1 MTEHDKQ
8 AASCLLSS
16 LYLSYERV
24 LRAERTI
31 TPTARQSRLQKAK
44 NNILNIVN
52 YPQTK
57 DLRALDVE

>member
-8 AASCLLSS
+8 AAAALLSS

-31 TPTARQSRLQKAK
+31 TLTARQNRLQKAK
-44 NNILNIVN
+44 NNIINIMKSLKEGKEVS
-52 YPQTK
+52 
-57 DLRALDVE
+57 R

>member
-1 MTEHDKQ
+1 MVMTEYNKQ

-31 TPTARQSRLQKAK
+31 TPAARQNRLQKAK
-44 NNILNIVN
+44 NNILNIM
-52 YPQTK
+52 K
-57 DLRALDVE
+57 SL